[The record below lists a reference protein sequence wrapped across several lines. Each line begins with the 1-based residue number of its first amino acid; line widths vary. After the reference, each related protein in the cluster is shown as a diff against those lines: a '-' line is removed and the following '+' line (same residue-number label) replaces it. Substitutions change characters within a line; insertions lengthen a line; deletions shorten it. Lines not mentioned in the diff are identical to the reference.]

1 MRDITP
7 TMHEM
12 ILNKSGAEQRKQ
24 CDESLVAS
32 AVAVALRGEK
42 FFKFQRLCPCFVMLA
57 VMEKTK

>member
-1 MRDITP
+1 MRDTTP

-32 AVAVALRGEK
+32 TVAVALRGEK
-42 FFKFQRLCPCFVMLA
+42 F
-57 VMEKTK
+57 